1 MRRIILSIIFLGGFY
16 GFSQTE
22 KSLTMDPSYTKKVF
36 YSFENGEVGSMR
48 NDNWDIAFA
57 VYTTQTAAIRINGGF
72 GAELY
77 QYTGGD
83 TAEWAT
89 LDTAG
94 LNTLTNWTRNRDDQS
109 AYEPSAF
116 EAQATGH
123 PNYGWGEYN
132 NITHNVVGTKLF
144 VVKTVAGD
152 YKKVWIK
159 EQKAIG
165 NTITIKVANLDNTLE
180 YTKTIDKSVGFK
192 NYLYFNL
199 VTEAVMDNEPSNQ
212 TYDIVFTKYEGM
224 AGPTSYYPLTGVVLT
239 RGVGAAEM
247 RDVPVADADLTQA
260 NFVDDIDVIG
270 SDWKSFN
277 MTSFQWELP
286 DSLSYF
292 VEDLAGNIWHLWF
305 TDWEGSTTGN
315 LMFMQNKVVS
325 ASAKKVNSNTNF
337 KIYPNPAVG
346 FVQLDFSTEVLNAF
360 ESIAIVD
367 VTGRTVFESFQLQ
380 NIQNQP
386 ISTTNFD
393 KGLYFV
399 QLKGTETI
407 TQKLVVK

>member
-1 MRRIILSIIFLGGFY
+1 
-16 GFSQTE
+16 
-22 KSLTMDPSYTKKVF
+22 
-36 YSFENGEVGSMR
+36 
-48 NDNWDIAFA
+48 
-57 VYTTQTAAIRINGGF
+57 
-72 GAELY
+72 
-77 QYTGGD
+77 
-83 TAEWAT
+83 
-89 LDTAG
+89 
-94 LNTLTNWTRNRDDQS
+94 
-109 AYEPSAF
+109 
-116 EAQATGH
+116 
-123 PNYGWGEYN
+123 
-132 NITHNVVGTKLF
+132 
-144 VVKTVAGD
+144 
-152 YKKVWIK
+152 
-159 EQKAIG
+159 
-165 NTITIKVANLDNTLE
+165 
-180 YTKTIDKSVGFK
+180 
-192 NYLYFNL
+192 
-199 VTEAVMDNEPSNQ
+199 
-212 TYDIVFTKYEGM
+212 
-224 AGPTSYYPLTGVVLT
+224 
-239 RGVGAAEM
+239 M